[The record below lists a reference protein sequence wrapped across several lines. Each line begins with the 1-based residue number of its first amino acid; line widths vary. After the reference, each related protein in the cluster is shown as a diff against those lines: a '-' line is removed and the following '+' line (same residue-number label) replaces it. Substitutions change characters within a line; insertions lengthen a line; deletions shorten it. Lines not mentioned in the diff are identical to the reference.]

1 LFFSS
6 DPTCYYNE
14 TSPPTNKRTPPLPP
28 KSVPQLLAKKSL
40 VLPPDNPPP
49 LPAKFVE
56 DTGSAQDNWDVM
68 SVKSAR
74 EDWRA
79 GNQSCAGNDG
89 STEDTLAQRVKSIET
104 ALVDYDGS
112 ITDDLGDAFID
123 GDEGADWGAV
133 DTWSDRYNWNAEYED
148 CNGDDDCSRVGGIT
162 DDDRRRATGNPGSNS
177 MASPI
182 QKMSIVEQ
190 GLLAFSVTLNVT

>member
-1 LFFSS
+1 MFFSS
-6 DPTCYYNE
+6 DTTGYYNE
-14 TSPPTNKRTPPLPP
+14 TSPPTTKRTPPLPP

-49 LPAKFVE
+49 LQAKVVE
-56 DTGSAQDNWDVM
+56 DTGSAQDYWDVM
-68 SVKSAR
+68 SVKSAW

-133 DTWSDRYNWNAEYED
+133 DTWSDRYNWIAMYAVCSVNDARSRYPYRIVSWNAK
-148 CNGDDDCSRVGGIT
+148 T
-162 DDDRRRATGNPGSNS
+162 
-177 MASPI
+177 
-182 QKMSIVEQ
+182 
-190 GLLAFSVTLNVT
+190 F